1 MVCEE
6 MIVKSF
12 YYRKAR
18 FGGFSKTIVVID
30 GKVVLPSRERR
41 SGTGRHGE
49 DYYLLSREQ
58 WNRAILLHF
67 SQSNRGHRNL
77 VVESALQ
84 LPEKLTEKLKMLWV
98 SGFDMND
105 VVSIL
110 IRELKQL
117 KKQQS
122 IDEMRGGT

>member
-1 MVCEE
+1 
-6 MIVKSF
+6 
-12 YYRKAR
+12 
-18 FGGFSKTIVVID
+18 
-30 GKVVLPSRERR
+30 
-41 SGTGRHGE
+41 
-49 DYYLLSREQ
+49 
-58 WNRAILLHF
+58 LLHF
-67 SQSNRGHRNL
+67 VQSNCGHRDL
-77 VVESALQ
+77 IIESALQ